1 MSRAILVF
9 FQIMVS
15 LGETVQN
22 VGENNGGKRCR
33 SRSSGFGSVGHNDA
47 GWHAAFRCRAHVAR
61 RKRRERVVPIEV
73 RDSEIAA
80 LVAHGFLKD
89 DRKDDPRAIGDAL
102 GRLLDQILPKQWPMV

>member
-1 MSRAILVF
+1 MPERVTRNSSAQHVGRISSAERVRLSR
-9 FQIMVS
+9 
-15 LGETVQN
+15 
-22 VGENNGGKRCR
+22 
-33 SRSSGFGSVGHNDA
+33 
-47 GWHAAFRCRAHVAR
+47 AR

-102 GRLLDQILPKQWPMV
+102 GRLLDQIPPKQWPMV